1 MHGDVEAPVCG
12 TAEVLRKPQPA
23 LIAAFEQS
31 GLALSSNQL
40 SDQLLVILAPRAG
53 AKFGWKKEIN
63 VSIKL
68 VTSFVETMCAKTLL
82 VDGCVMTWHHKS
94 TVIVETSLRFLCGSS
109 LSPISGTVIS
119 KWNAKVPLKRECWT
133 TEQRFSSFSSLVQ
146 GPL

>member
-119 KWNAKVPLKRECWT
+119 K
-133 TEQRFSSFSSLVQ
+133 
-146 GPL
+146 